1 MITNHL
7 ITLFILAFALTFS
20 GCARVAFTTDGS
32 NTGLGVI
39 PIDPDDPQ
47 NPPPPPP
54 VTPVSTNAC
63 SFDGTWQ
70 RCIPDGANST
80 RETLRVKEDV
90 LEQTIETFIGS
101 NTCEGIPGL
110 LLPTIARAK
119 LNIVSQA
126 LTALNIQNVDLIN
139 ANLDLGCGLGL
150 TSYTSIQ
157 FSSDCSQIAT
167 SASPGCSPDSRGRLI
182 DGHLFILKPKDS
194 DEDHALNQ
202 LTGQVIDTVGTVT
215 QGILGPVAPPVEQIT
230 SGLLNLGNGGGNDD
244 DCNNGIIPGVPGV
257 GNLDQVVNG
266 VTQPVGQVVSGAGG
280 IVSGVVGAVGGATND
295 ITKGLTNTLGGLLNK
310 DCNCNN

>member
-7 ITLFILAFALTFS
+7 ITLIIIAFALTFS
-20 GCARVAFTTDGS
+20 SCARVAFTTSGS
-32 NTGLGVI
+32 NAGLGVV
-39 PIDPDDPQ
+39 PIDDGDDDDDDD

-54 VTPVSTNAC
+54 PVVAKAC

-80 RETLRVKEDV
+80 RETLRVNEDV

-110 LLPTIARAK
+110 LLPTIAKVK
-119 LNIVSQA
+119 LNIVNQA
-126 LTALNIQNVDLIN
+126 LTALDMKNVDLVN

-182 DGHLFILKPKDS
+182 DGHLFVLKPKNS

-202 LTGQVIDTVGTVT
+202 LTGQVIDTAGTVT
-215 QGILGPVAPPVEQIT
+215 QGILGPVAPTVEQIT
-230 SGLLNLGNGGGNDD
+230 TGLLNIGNGSGNGD
-244 DCNNGIIPGVPGV
+244 DCDDNNGGLPVIGGV
-257 GNLDQVVNG
+257 GNVGQVVNG
-266 VTQPVGQVVSGAGG
+266 VTQTVSQVT
-280 IVSGVVGAVGGATND
+280 SGVAGAVGGVTG
-295 ITKGLTNTLGGLLNK
+295 GLTNTLGGLLKN
-310 DCNCNN
+310 CNCNK